1 MERVLTKVLVER
13 ERIRARIAR
22 DRTAITGYC
31 QALSGPAVVVDN
43 VLEGVRFLRRH
54 PLAVGGVVAA
64 VAVLRVRSVVGLT
77 VRGIGLWRLF
87 RRLRRLAQTFGL

>member
-22 DRTAITGYC
+22 ERTAIAGYS
-31 QALSGPAVVVDN
+31 QALTGPAVVVDN
-43 VLEGVRFLRRH
+43 VLEGVRFLRGH

-64 VAVLRVRSVVGLT
+64 VVVLRVRSIVGLT
-77 VRGIGLWRLF
+77 ARGIGLWRLL
-87 RRLRRLAQTFGL
+87 RRLRRLALTIRL